1 MADDEDLDIG
11 MNGMLL
17 EKIVNFC
24 YVGDILDADGGCDS
38 AVIIWVKRAS
48 KKTLLLT
55 YINWKMVFI
64 KE

>member
-38 AVIIWVKRAS
+38 AVTVRPNSWTIYEAPPICRP
-48 KKTLLLT
+48 
-55 YINWKMVFI
+55 
-64 KE
+64 E